1 MTTHMLP
8 PKVTLI
14 GERMGSVEQQGVI
27 TQIAVLL
34 ITARGPLTVWM
45 KPEDVHEHSS
55 NTTTTG
61 TDDRRLLPGDA

>member
-1 MTTHMLP
+1 MTPHVLP

-55 NTTTTG
+55 NTTTG
-61 TDDRRLLPGDA
+61 TDDGRLLPGDA